1 MTSRFVSRFVV
12 AVVAFVIPVAIVA
25 MPVRQADV
33 TPKETTLS
41 VDPNED
47 GLVRLSRP
55 YDGGTLAVEGRNV
68 RAVYSP
74 TGLTVRMADGSMV
87 STVGGQKTLQPFRT
101 LELKFAPNGDMISM
115 RADY

>member
-12 AVVAFVIPVAIVA
+12 AVVALVIPAAIAA

-41 VDPNED
+41 VDPNDD

-55 YDGGTLAVEGRNV
+55 YDGGTLAIEGRNV
-68 RAVYSP
+68 RAVDPPDGP
-74 TGLTVRMADGSMV
+74 TRMAHGQWSQPLMV
-87 STVGGQKTLQPFRT
+87 RRQSSR
-101 LELKFAPNGDMISM
+101 
-115 RADY
+115 